1 MAVRQRNDGLRKRC
15 GCPRR
20 RWGDCAHPWH
30 VNFKW
35 KGKHYRLSLDRE
47 SGKQIRSRA
56 DARIERDRIRSAVRA
71 GTLVPAQDESQ
82 VRGELTFSQFAK
94 LWHEGNGQ
102 YLVRARD
109 NGYRLAFIER
119 FVLPGTDPPVTFG
132 QKLAAAITVG
142 DIESYRAAR
151 KKQRLSAVTI
161 NHDLKLLRKM
171 FNWGIRFGY
180 LEQTPFKRGPVTTI
194 SLEREI
200 PRSKRFESDEVE
212 ERLLQAAPPLLHA
225 VIVAML
231 ETACRPGEL
240 LSLQWRDVNLDR
252 GELSIRAEK
261 SKTRTE
267 RILPISA
274 RLRGVLEMRQCD
286 AAGARLPGDAYVFGD
301 EVGRQAKSVRKEW
314 ERVRDKV
321 GLQGFHLAD
330 LRHEAASRFEEFGVP
345 TLYVSQFLGHANLS
359 TTTRYLNSTR
369 RGLHWA
375 MERFEAA
382 RQQKAEQAEAE
393 KNDAETANARKNR
406 MRAPTPAVAQT
417 LHTDDNSATRSSG
430 EPARLNQPKSLV
442 S

>member
-1 MAVRQRNDGLRKRC
+1 MTERQRNDGLRKRC

-30 VNFKW
+30 VNFRW
-35 KGKHYRLSLDRE
+35 KGTHYRLSLDRE
-47 SGKQIRSRA
+47 AGRQIRSRS
-56 DARIERDRIRSAVRA
+56 DARAELERIRLAVRA
-71 GTLVPAQDESQ
+71 GTFRPAPDESQ
-82 VRGELTFSQFAK
+82 VRGELTFTQFSK
-94 LWHEGNGQ
+94 LWREGSGQ

-109 NGYRLAFIER
+109 NDYRLGLAEA
-119 FVLPGTDPPVTFG
+119 FVLPGTEPPVTFG
-132 QKLAAAITVG
+132 QKLVKAITVG
-142 DIESYRAAR
+142 DIEAYRASR
-151 KKQRLSAVTI
+151 KKRQLSAVTI

-171 FNWGIRFGY
+171 FNWGIRFGH
-180 LEQTPFKRGPVTTI
+180 LEYTPFKRGPVTTI

-200 PRSKRFESDEVE
+200 PRNKRFQSDEDE
-212 ERLLQAAPPLLHA
+212 QRLLQAATPLLHA
-225 VIVAML
+225 VIVGML

-240 LSLQWRDVNLDR
+240 LSLQWGDVNLER
-252 GELSIRAEK
+252 GELTIRAAK

-274 RLRGVLEMRQCD
+274 RLRGVLEMRQSD
-286 AAGARLPGDAYVFGD
+286 PTGTRFGAEAYVFGD
-301 EVGRQAKSVRKEW
+301 AVGRQAKSVRKEW
-314 ERVRDKV
+314 ETVREKV
-321 GLQGFHLAD
+321 GLAGFHLAD

-382 RQQKAEQAEAE
+382 RKEKEEQARAE
-393 KNDAETANARKNR
+393 EKKAQKVKRRRKEPL
-406 MRAPTPAVAQT
+406 APASSFAQT
-417 LHTDDNSATRSSG
+417 LHTEADQASGATSK
-430 EPARLNQPKSLV
+430 PARMSPPKSLV

>member
-1 MAVRQRNDGLRKRC
+1 MAMRQRNEGLRKRC

-20 RWGDCAHPWH
+20 RWGDCSHPWH

-35 KGKHYRLSLDRE
+35 KGRHYRFSLDRE
-47 SGKQIRSRA
+47 STDEIRSRA
-56 DARIERDRIRSAVRA
+56 EARAEFDRIRTATRA
-71 GTLVPAQDESQ
+71 GTFRTARDESQ
-82 VRGELTFSQFAK
+82 VRGELTFTQFAK

-109 NGYRLAFIER
+109 NRYRLAMIEA
-119 FVLPGTDPPVTFG
+119 FALPGTDPPVTFG
-132 QKLAAAITVG
+132 EKLAAAITVG
-142 DIESYRAAR
+142 DIEAYRAAR
-151 KKQRLSAVTI
+151 KGQQLSAVTI

-180 LEQTPFKRGPVTTI
+180 LDQTPFKRGPVTTI

-200 PRSKRFESDEVE
+200 PRSRRLQSDDDEQW
-212 ERLLQAAPPLLHA
+212 LLSAATPQLHA

-240 LSLQWRDVNLDR
+240 LSLQWADVNMER
-252 GELSIRAEK
+252 GELTIRASK

-267 RILPISA
+267 RILPVSA
-274 RLRGVLEMRQCD
+274 RLRGVLEMRRCD
-286 AAGARLPGDAYVFGD
+286 PAGKEFGPEAYVFGD
-301 EVGRQAKSVRKEW
+301 EIGRQVKSVRKEW
-314 ERVRDKV
+314 EHVRGQA
-321 GLQGFHLAD
+321 GLADLHLAD

-345 TLYVSQFLGHANLS
+345 TLYVSQFLGHANLA

-375 MERFEAA
+375 MERFETA
-382 RQQKAEQAEAE
+382 RKERAEAEQADAKKKAAAARREA
-393 KNDAETANARKNR
+393 KAS
-406 MRAPTPAVAQT
+406 PVAQT
-417 LHTDDNSATRSSG
+417 LHVAGDQ
-430 EPARLNQPKSLV
+430 ARRARRHPTGQSQPKSLV